1 MDISEGTK
9 LIIPN
14 NSFFLEQNGFYVA
27 DTLGLDIYQRENM
40 KASIN
45 NSKINNIYEST
56 NKVDEIPYF
65 LISDLNQSE
74 VINNINENYDQTRT
88 LTIESDKNLIE
99 QLNLELKLLQSE
111 VDGKNKIIQSL
122 ETENDTKLEQNN
134 SVGWF
139 SYTQTKLL
147 LGLLFLLTLLQLMRL
162 FQGKSIETSK
172 ADSLLGMD
180 DEFADI
186 DPVEIKMDLAKS
198 LIEDNDLSGAREI
211 LFEIISES
219 GGDGVEKAEALLK
232 SIDNT

>member
-1 MDISEGTK
+1 MFIFFILSIDSFSKGWIISLPSRLSQDVKTE
-9 LIIPN
+9 P
-14 NSFFLEQNGFYVA
+14 F
-27 DTLGLDIYQRENM
+27 
-40 KASIN
+40 
-45 NSKINNIYEST
+45 NNIFEST
-56 NKVDEIPYF
+56 NKVAGIPYF
-65 LISDLNQSE
+65 VISDLNQSE
-74 VINNINENYDQTRT
+74 VINIINENYDQTRT

-122 ETENDTKLEQNN
+122 ETESDTKIEQNK
-134 SVGWF
+134 SLGWF
-139 SYTQTKLL
+139 SYTETKLL

-162 FQGKSIETSK
+162 FKGKSTETSK

-186 DPVEIKMDLAKS
+186 NPVEIKMDLAKS

-219 GGDGVEKAEALLK
+219 GADGVEKAEALLK

>member
-1 MDISEGTK
+1 
-9 LIIPN
+9 
-14 NSFFLEQNGFYVA
+14 
-27 DTLGLDIYQRENM
+27 M

-45 NSKINNIYEST
+45 NSKINNIFEST

-65 LISDLNQSE
+65 LISDLDQSE
-74 VINNINENYDQTRT
+74 VINNIKENYDQTRT

-99 QLNLELKLLQSE
+99 QLNSELKLLQSE

-122 ETENDTKLEQNN
+122 ETENDTKIEQNN

-162 FQGKSIETSK
+162 FKGKSTETSK

-186 DPVEIKMDLAKS
+186 NPVEIKMDLAKS

-219 GGDGVEKAEALLK
+219 GADGVEKAEALLK